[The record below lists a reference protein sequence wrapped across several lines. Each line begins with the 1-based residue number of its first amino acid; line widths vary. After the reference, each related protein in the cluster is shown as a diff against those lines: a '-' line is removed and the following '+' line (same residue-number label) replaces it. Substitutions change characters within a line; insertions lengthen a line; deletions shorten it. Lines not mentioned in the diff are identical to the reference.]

1 MADMEENIPTPTQ
14 DMDTGTAT
22 ETEQKSEKRQW
33 KPSEKGSEEDEVM
46 REYEEF
52 ARDNQERKRLVEK
65 AFKDIQER
73 KQTLV
78 ETSSSHGS
86 RFSVRSG
93 ISVIAK
99 KQAKVE
105 AARAKIKFSEQE
117 RDLLEEKFKV
127 EEEEALT
134 KIKTERRKAELNSSL
149 SRLEHEKELAAAEA
163 EVEVLKMVGSE
174 LERNE
179 ITDTL
184 LPKQQ
189 ENSEIRTNRYVNEH
203 SQFTGH
209 TNLNPSAR
217 PFDPHSMQ
225 DPSCSQEFF
234 YPLPQPRYYTRRE
247 QSPERPAPV
256 NMNFSQNQVTSDL
269 TKFLLRK
276 DLLFARLTTFSEQP
290 EAYLAWKRTFKQV
303 MDELNIGPSEELELL
318 IKWLGP
324 VSSKYAQSLKISN
337 VNRPILGV
345 ARLWDRLDHRYGC
358 PEMVEAALKKKIE
371 QFPKL
376 NNRDN
381 ERLFELAD
389 ILAEIDSV
397 KENSTYSSLL
407 SYYDTSSGV
416 LPIIQKLPYSLQ
428 EKWTS
433 RAVRYKK
440 NHSAIF
446 PPFSEFLDF
455 IQEMSYIKNDP
466 GLNYDNNNNMEKHP
480 TSTSRNRVNV
490 KMSDTNTNVKPV
502 KTVFQHPR
510 CIIHANS
517 KHDLNDC
524 KAFRLKPLEERRR
537 LLKDSGVCFKCCAS
551 KDHRKRDCTTVI
563 VCRDCGSHNHCTAL
577 HINTTTDRPKG
588 RDNGGEEPIKPP
600 NVDSTCTEI
609 CGKNVDGKSCAKILP
624 VYVTNKNIPQKQ
636 IKAYVILDEQS
647 NKTLARSELFDSFGV
662 DSALMEYT
670 LRSCSGKSQMFG
682 RKSGGFIIQSV
693 DMSAKIVLP
702 EIIECRDIPNNRNEI
717 PTPEAVRHH
726 THLCDIANKL
736 EPIDADAEILLL
748 IGRDAIEAHHVLE
761 QVVGPADSPFAQ
773 RLKLGWVVMGEMCLG
788 RNHKPDSISVCKTYH
803 TSQGRPTVL
812 PPCPN
817 KFDVLEP
824 ANCISYPKSQDMIN
838 TKLASDVFMQT
849 DLDNTMG
856 PSIEDRKFLSLMN
869 RELYKDEAGH
879 WCAPLPFCVP
889 RKKLPNN
896 RAMAVQR
903 SRSLERSLRQD
914 PVKREHFF
922 EFMNELIER
931 NHAEVAPALHSG
943 EECWYLPVFGVYHPK
958 KPGQI
963 RCVFDSSATFEGVS
977 LNGVLLSGPDLTNS
991 LIGVLMRFR
1000 TEQIGIMADI
1010 QKMFYSFT
1018 VREDHRNF
1026 LRFLWYKDNDF
1037 NKDIIEY
1044 RMRVHVFG
1052 NKPSPAIANYA
1063 LQKTAEIASETYG
1076 KDVKKFV
1083 QRNFYVDDAL
1093 TSVSSA
1099 EEAIDLLTRT
1109 KDALMTLGKI
1119 RLHKFASNSG
1129 EVMAN
1134 LPLQDL
1140 SKELKNVDLDSDDL
1154 PLQRSLGLNWDLDSD
1169 SFTFRV
1175 SLKETPF
1182 TRRGVLST
1190 VSSLFDPLGLIAPVT
1205 IQGKLILRDLIS
1217 GTVDWDEPLSENHR
1231 VQWEQWKNS
1240 LKACENLFIPRAYS
1254 PISLRKAVRVE
1265 IHTFCDASERAI
1277 AAVSYLRSVY
1287 QDETSHLGL
1296 LMGKAKV
1303 APKHGTTIPRLEL
1316 CAAVLSVEVSNIVR
1330 RNMDINIDVVKFY
1343 TDSKIVLGYLHN
1355 ETRRFYVYVANRVQH
1370 IRQLTCPDQWQYVP
1384 TQKNPADL
1392 ATRSVPA
1399 DKMSNSIWLKGPKE
1413 FLDGHHDEGLL
1424 ELSEDSYSLVSPCE
1438 DKEVRPI
1445 EKVDTCLTKILSD
1458 PGIELGSHRFERFSN
1473 WRKLVGAI
1481 AFLKQFIRNR
1491 KKSEVSQRQRSVEL
1505 YQEAERFIVRTV
1517 QREIYASEVSH
1528 IEQKL
1533 PLSRNSHI
1541 LTLDPFLDS
1550 DNMLCIG
1557 GRIKHANIPLQE
1569 KHPLLI
1575 PGKHHIAKLLISQ
1588 VHENVQH
1595 QGRHI
1600 TEGALRAAGFW
1611 VTGAKLLIRTHIHN
1625 CVSCRKLRGSL
1636 EFQKMAD
1643 LPPDRLEPSPPFTNV
1658 GVDVFGPWNVVTRR
1672 TRGGSAQSK
1681 RWAVMFS
1688 CLTTRAV
1695 HIELIEDMSSSAF
1708 INAVRRFTA
1717 LRGEVKIFRS
1727 DRGTNFVGATND
1739 LKIDAVNVEDG
1750 ELKDYLYKSGTIWIF
1765 NAPYSSHMGGAWERM
1780 IGSARRILDAMLSKV
1795 ADKHLTHDVLFTF
1808 MTEVAAIMN
1817 NRPLV
1822 PVSTDAESPYILTPA
1837 TLLTQ
1842 KTADAFSA
1850 RNLGEFT
1857 DKDLFRAE
1865 WRRVQSLSDHFWRR
1879 WRDEYLT
1886 TLQKRRKW
1894 TEVRTNL
1901 KKGDVVLLRDK
1912 AVNRN
1917 NWPLGVIE
1925 ETFPGADKTGKCH
1938 KSQSKNESL
1947 HDIENVLLDGSCAE
1961 SNSCSCTIGLS
1972 AHLTCF
1978 RLWHV
1983 PRGEKTCGSSAENV
1997 VMYGYNAKSPPQQ
2010 PCELRSTLYNPI
2022 NADVPKIQNSE
2033 FDKSCMLLQL

>member
-1 MADMEENIPTPTQ
+1 MANKEENIPTPKQ
-14 DMDTGTAT
+14 DMDTGTTT
-22 ETEQKSEKRQW
+22 ETDHKSEKRQW
-33 KPSEKGSEEDEVM
+33 KPSEKGLEYFKEKKNVKITKIHRLWTEVEILQTTDWKDFKSISLLESFEFDLSEKYRVYSKLVSEYDEFVFRSEEDEAM
-46 REYEEF
+46 QEYEEF
-52 ARDNQERKRLVEK
+52 TRDNQERKRRVEK
-65 AFKDIQER
+65 AFKEIQER
-73 KQTLV
+73 KQYLM

-86 RFSVRSG
+86 RLSARSG

-105 AARAKIKFSEQE
+105 AAKAKIKFSEQE

-134 KIKTERRKAELNSSL
+134 KIKTERRKAELTSSL

-163 EVEVLKMVGSE
+163 EVEALKTAGSE
-174 LERNE
+174 LDRNE
-179 ITDTL
+179 VSDIL

-203 SQFTGH
+203 SGY

-217 PFDPHSMQ
+217 PFDPHSMR
-225 DPSCSQEFF
+225 DPSYSPEFF
-234 YPLPQPRYYTRRE
+234 RPLPQPRYHIHRE
-247 QSPERPAPV
+247 QSPEHPALV
-256 NMNFSQNQVTSDL
+256 NSNSSQNQVTSDL
-269 TKFLLRK
+269 TRFLLRK
-276 DLLFARLTTFSEQP
+276 DLLFARLTVFSEEP
-290 EAYLAWKRTFKQV
+290 EAYLSWKRTFKQV
-303 MDELNIGPSEELELL
+303 MKELDVGPSEELELL

-324 VSSKYAQSLKISN
+324 VSSKYACSIKISN
-337 VNRPILGV
+337 VNRPCVGV
-345 ARLWDRLDHRYGC
+345 ARLWERLDQRYGS
-358 PEMVEAALKKKIE
+358 PEMVEAALKKKLE
-371 QFPKL
+371 YFPKL
-376 NNRDN
+376 TNK
-381 ERLFELAD
+381 EHKKLFELAD
-389 ILAEIDSV
+389 ILAEINSV
-397 KENSTYSSLL
+397 KENPTYSTLL

-416 LPIIQKLPYSLQ
+416 LPIIQKLPYSIQ
-428 EKWTS
+428 EKWTA

-440 NHSAIF
+440 NHSAVF

-455 IQEMSYIKNDP
+455 IQEISYIKNDP
-466 GLNYDNNNNMEKHP
+466 GLNYDSNNNMEKP
-480 TSTSRNRVNV
+480 LSISRNRVNV
-490 KMSDTNTNVKPV
+490 KITDTNSNIKPI
-502 KTVFQHPR
+502 KTVFQHPK
-510 CIIHANS
+510 CILHPSS
-517 KHDLNDC
+517 KHDLNEC
-524 KAFRLKPLEERRR
+524 KAFRLKPIEERRR
-537 LLKDSGVCFKCCAS
+537 LLKDSRVCFKCCAS
-551 KDHRKRDCTTVI
+551 KDHRKRDCTTAI
-563 VCRDCGSHNHCTAL
+563 VCKECGSHTHCTAL
-577 HINTTTDRPKG
+577 HFDMTNERLKS
-588 RDNGGEEPIKPP
+588 RRQNGGEEPIKPLDI
-600 NVDSTCTEI
+600 DSTCTEI
-609 CGKNVDGKSCAKILP
+609 CGRSVDGKSCAKILP

-647 NKTLARSELFDSFGV
+647 NKTLARSELFHFFGV
-662 DSALMEYT
+662 DSTSMEYT
-670 LRSCSGKSQMFG
+670 LRSCSGQSQMFG
-682 RKSGGFIIQSV
+682 RRSSGFIIQSV
-693 DMSAKIVLP
+693 DLSTKIVLP

-717 PTPEAVRHH
+717 PTPEAVRHYS
-726 THLCDIANKL
+726 HLCDIANEL
-736 EPIDADAEILLL
+736 EPIDENAEILLL
-748 IGRDAIEAHHVLE
+748 IGSDAIEAHHVLE
-761 QVVGPADSPFAQ
+761 QVVGPSNSPFAQ

-803 TSQGRPTVL
+803 TSKGRPTVL

-824 ANCISYPKSQDMIN
+824 TNCIPCLKSPDIIN
-838 TKLASDVFMQT
+838 MKLASDVFMQT
-849 DLDNTMG
+849 DLDETVG
-856 PSIEDRKFLSLMN
+856 PSIEDRQFLSLMN
-869 RELYKDEAGH
+869 KELHKDENGH

-922 EFMNELIER
+922 EFMDELLE
-931 NHAEVAPALHSG
+931 NKHAEVAPTLHSG
-943 EECWYLPVFGVYHPK
+943 EECWYLPVFGIYHPK

-963 RCVFDSSATFEGVS
+963 RCVFDSSATFKGVS
-977 LNGVLLSGPDLTNS
+977 LNSVLLSGPDLTNS

-1000 TEQIGIMADI
+1000 SEQTGIMADI

-1018 VREDHRNF
+1018 VRESHRNF
-1026 LRFLWYKDNDF
+1026 LRFLWYEDNDF
-1037 NKDIIEY
+1037 DKDIIEY

-1063 LQKTAEIASETYG
+1063 LQRTAEIASETYG
-1076 KDVKKFV
+1076 EDVKKFV

-1093 TSVSSA
+1093 TSVPSA
-1099 EEAIDLLTRT
+1099 EEAINLLTRT
-1109 KDALMTLGKI
+1109 KKALMNIGKI

-1154 PLQRSLGLNWDLDSD
+1154 PIQRSLGLNWDLDSD

-1205 IQGKLILRDLIS
+1205 IQGKLILRDLVL
-1217 GTVDWDEPLSENHR
+1217 GTVDWDEPLSEDHR
-1231 VQWEQWKNS
+1231 AQWEQWRDS
-1240 LKACENLFIPRAYS
+1240 LTACENIFIPRAYS
-1254 PISLRKAVRVE
+1254 PVSLRKAVRVE
-1265 IHTFCDASERAI
+1265 LHTFCDASERAI

-1287 QDETSHLGL
+1287 QDGTSHLGL

-1303 APKHGTTIPRLEL
+1303 ASKHGTTIPRLEL
-1316 CAAVLSVEVSNIVR
+1316 CSAVLAAEVSNVVR
-1330 RNMDINIDVVKFY
+1330 RNLDINIDDVKFY
-1343 TDSKIVLGYLHN
+1343 TDSRIVLGYLHN

-1370 IRQLTCPDQWQYVP
+1370 IRQSTCPEQWQYVP
-1384 TQKNPADL
+1384 TQKNPTDL

-1399 DKMSNSIWLKGPKE
+1399 DKMSNSMWLKGPRD
-1413 FLDGHHDEGLL
+1413 FLDRHGDTSTL
-1424 ELSEDSYSLVSPCE
+1424 EVSKDSYSLVNPCE

-1445 EKVDTCLTKILSD
+1445 EKVSVCLTKVRLGHSS
-1458 PGIELGSHRFERFSN
+1458 ELGSHRFERFSS
-1473 WRKLVGAI
+1473 WRRLVGAI

-1491 KKSEVSQRQRSVEL
+1491 KKPDESQRQRSVEM
-1505 YQEAERFIVRTV
+1505 YQEAERFIVHTV
-1517 QREIYASEVSH
+1517 QRETYATEISQL
-1528 IEQKL
+1528 EQNIA
-1533 PLSRNSHI
+1533 LSRNSHI
-1541 LTLDPFLDS
+1541 LPLDPFLDS
-1550 DNMLCIG
+1550 EKALRVG
-1557 GRIKHANIPLQE
+1557 GRIKHANIPAQE

-1575 PGKHHIAKLLISQ
+1575 PGKHHIAKLLIGQ

-1611 VTGAKLLIRTHIHN
+1611 VTGAKLLICTHIHN
-1625 CVSCRKLRGSL
+1625 CVPCRKLRGSL
-1636 EFQKMAD
+1636 EFQKMSD
-1643 LPPDRLEPSPPFTNV
+1643 LPPDRLENSPPFTNV
-1658 GVDVFGPWNVVTRR
+1658 GVDVFGPWNIMTRR

-1695 HIELIEDMSSSAF
+1695 HIELIEDMSSSAL

-1717 LRGEVKIFRS
+1717 IRGEVKVFRS
-1727 DRGTNFVGATND
+1727 DRGTNFVGATDD

-1765 NAPYSSHMGGAWERM
+1765 NAPCSSHMGGAWERM

-1808 MTEVAAIMN
+1808 MTEVAAILN

-1857 DKDLFRAE
+1857 EKDLYRAE

-1894 TEVRTNL
+1894 TEVCANL
-1901 KKGDVVLLRDK
+1901 KCGDIVLLRDK
-1912 AVNRN
+1912 AANRN
-1917 NWPLGVIE
+1917 NWPMGIIE
-1925 ETFPGADKTGKCH
+1925 ETFPCADKAVRKVRVRVAGNSLYTRPV
-1938 KSQSKNESL
+1938 NEL
-1947 HDIENVLLDGSCAE
+1947 VLL
-1961 SNSCSCTIGLS
+1961 
-1972 AHLTCF
+1972 
-1978 RLWHV
+1978 V
-1983 PRGEKTCGSSAENV
+1983 
-1997 VMYGYNAKSPPQQ
+1997 
-2010 PCELRSTLYNPI
+2010 ST
-2022 NADVPKIQNSE
+2022 
-2033 FDKSCMLLQL
+2033 